1 MMRKKFCFIPC
12 VFPILFLIFS
22 CERPLTPEKILENS
36 KHKYLT
42 SAHISYFSELHWKNP
57 LLLEVDTFFQELQF
71 QKHPNP
77 HWDYNY
83 IGMSTKGGLLYI
95 NGVFSEINHI
105 DSTLRVYTEDEL
117 EIQSDL
123 ISENMYTN
131 FSPLTFLLKGN
142 FVYKQDSLV
151 ANRLLKNYFFIS
163 MDTVIDDYKV
173 LLENHVFIDPENY
186 EIPLMMTKHY
196 LNGKEN
202 QIIAAWFKHIAFE
215 NDTKYLQYTAPEN
228 YLSTTT
234 ADKELISLIKQRSKA
249 PEFKLEDLQGNPV
262 QLNDFKGKKVLLNF
276 SMINCGWCKHALDNF
291 NKPDFKFKEEVIPLY
306 INPVDRRE
314 RMLKYVE
321 INTID
326 FPVMT
331 GAKEVGKAY
340 GVTGYPTFILIDE
353 EGYVEKTFVGFQ
365 DEMVD
370 HIKFK

>member
-1 MMRKKFCFIPC
+1 MMRKKICFISC
-12 VFPILFLIFS
+12 VIPILFLIFS
-22 CERPLTPEKILENS
+22 CERPLTPEKIFENS
-36 KHKYLT
+36 RHKYLT
-42 SAHISYFSELHWKNP
+42 SAHISYFSELHWQNP

-71 QKHPNP
+71 QQHHNP

-83 IGMSTKGGLLYI
+83 IGMGDKSGLTYI

-117 EIQSDL
+117 EIQSEL
-123 ISENMYTN
+123 ISKNMYTN
-131 FSPLTFLLKGN
+131 FSPLTFLHKGN

-163 MDTVIDDYKV
+163 MDTLIDDYKV

-186 EIPLMMTKHY
+186 EIPLVMTKHY

-202 QIIAAWFKHIAFE
+202 QIIAAWFKQIAFE
-215 NDTKYLQYTAPEN
+215 NDTKNLNYKAPEN
-228 YLSTTT
+228 YISTTT
-234 ADKELISLIKQRSKA
+234 ADKEQIILKGSKA
-249 PEFKLEDLQGNPV
+249 PEFNLEDLQGNPV

-306 INPVDRRE
+306 INPVDKKD
-314 RMLKYVE
+314 RMQKYAE
-321 INTID
+321 LNTIG

-331 GAKEVGKAY
+331 GAKDVGKAY
-340 GVTGYPTFILIDE
+340 GVTGYPTFVLIDE

-365 DEMVD
+365 NEMLD
-370 HIKFK
+370 HIKVK